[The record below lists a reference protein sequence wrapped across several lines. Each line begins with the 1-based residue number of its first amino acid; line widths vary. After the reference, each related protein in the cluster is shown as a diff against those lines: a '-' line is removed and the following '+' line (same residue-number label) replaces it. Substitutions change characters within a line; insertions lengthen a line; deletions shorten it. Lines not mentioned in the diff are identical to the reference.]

1 MASLF
6 CMPNL
11 RVMSSDSDLNLGALW
26 SWTIPL
32 WGLFVIVL
40 YLAGELLGTAPLI
53 GAGAPVPMVGGG
65 RKSKKESRQ

>member
-1 MASLF
+1 
-6 CMPNL
+6 
-11 RVMSSDSDLNLGALW
+11 MSDGYLNLSALW

-53 GAGAPVPMVGGG
+53 GAGVPVPMVGGG
-65 RKSKKESRQ
+65 SKKSKQRQ